1 MTGVSETAGL
11 EPGPASRADARVVA
25 AGAALSVVSIATFLL
40 LPQFV
45 EASVV
50 ELHFTEGQ
58 VGLLSALNLGGTTIS
73 SVASVLW
80 VRRCSWR
87 MAASLG
93 LLGLLVVNV
102 ASMFC
107 HGVVPFLALQGVIGL
122 FAGSLYSLSLI
133 VLSDCQ
139 RPDRGFAY
147 AIGAQTVYQIFALVA
162 GPFMIHHGGVNAM
175 LGLFS
180 GLCVIGALLVVH
192 LPAHGRIARAAT
204 TGPGLL
210 HAPAL
215 FALAGCFLFYV
226 NITSYWTY
234 IERIGT
240 TAGLGLNAVSN
251 SLAFGTAAS
260 MGGVFL
266 ATWLGFRRG
275 LLMPIA
281 VSTVAIILAAV
292 MLTGTLQL
300 TAYVISAVIYGNAWN
315 LSMTYQYSTVNAVDR
330 SRRGVAL
337 APAFHNA
344 GGAAGPA
351 IAALFV
357 SEHDH
362 SSVIWIVIVSVLASL
377 GCFMIALRLR
387 ARAAAAEATAAR
399 AAAVP

>member
-1 MTGVSETAGL
+1 MTRESTSVA
-11 EPGPASRADARVVA
+11 PDPRQDARTVA

-45 EASVV
+45 EAAVV
-50 ELHFTEGQ
+50 DLHFTERQ

-87 MAASLG
+87 VAASLG
-93 LLGLLVVNV
+93 LLGLLAVNG

-107 HGVVPFLALQGVIGL
+107 HGLVSFLALQAVVGL

-162 GPFMIHHGGVNAM
+162 GPFMIHHGGVNTM

-180 GLCVIGALLVVH
+180 GLCVASALLVAY

-204 TGPGLL
+204 AGPGLL

-215 FALAGCFLFYV
+215 FALAGCFLFYF

-240 TAGLGLNAVSN
+240 TAGLGLSAVSN

-281 VSTVAIILAAV
+281 VSAVAMVLAVA
-292 MLTGTLQL
+292 MLTGALHL
-300 TAYVISAVIYGNAWN
+300 TAYVVSAVIYGNAWN
-315 LSMTYQYSTVNAVDR
+315 LSMTYQYSAVNAVDR

-362 SSVIWIVIVSVLASL
+362 SSVIWLVIVSVLASVA
-377 GCFMIALRLR
+377 CFAIALRLH
-387 ARAAAAEATAAR
+387 AKVAAAEASAAR
-399 AAAVP
+399 PAAVS

>member
-1 MTGVSETAGL
+1 MTGVSEIAGL
-11 EPGPASRADARVVA
+11 EPGPDSREDARTVA

-50 ELHFTEGQ
+50 DLHFTEAQ

-93 LLGLLVVNV
+93 LLGLLAVNV

-107 HGVVPFLALQGVIGL
+107 HGLVAFLALQGVVGL

-162 GPFMIHHGGVNAM
+162 GPFMIHHGGVNTM
-175 LGLFS
+175 LALFS
-180 GLCVIGALLVVH
+180 GLCVGSAMLVAY

-204 TGPGLL
+204 VGPGLL

-215 FALAGCFLFYV
+215 FALAGCFLFYF

-240 TAGLGLNAVSN
+240 TAGLGLSAVSN

-281 VSTVAIILAAV
+281 ASAVAMVLAV
-292 MLTGTLQL
+292 TMLTGALHL
-300 TAYVISAVIYGNAWN
+300 TAYVVSAVIYGNAWN
-315 LSMTYQYSTVNAVDR
+315 LSMTYQYSTVNVVDR

-351 IAALFV
+351 IAAFFV

-362 SSVIWIVIVSVLASL
+362 SSVIWLVIVSVLASVA
-377 GCFMIALRLR
+377 CFAIALRLHVK
-387 ARAAAAEATAAR
+387 AAAGEASASRAAAAS
-399 AAAVP
+399 

>member
-1 MTGVSETAGL
+1 MTRESDTAA
-11 EPGPASRADARVVA
+11 PDPRQDAHTVA
-25 AGAALSVVSIATFLL
+25 AGATLSVVSIATFLL

-45 EASVV
+45 EATVV
-50 ELHFTEGQ
+50 DLHFTERQ
-58 VGLLSALNLGGTTIS
+58 VGLLSALILGGTTIS

-93 LLGLLVVNV
+93 LLGLLAVNV

-107 HGVVPFLALQGVIGL
+107 HGLVAFLALQGVIGL

-147 AIGAQTVYQIFALVA
+147 AIGAQTIYQIFALVA

-175 LGLFS
+175 LGLFA
-180 GLCVIGALLVVH
+180 GLCVVSTLLVAH
-192 LPAHGRIARAAT
+192 LPEHGRIARVAT
-204 TGPGLL
+204 AGHGLL

-226 NITSYWTY
+226 NINAYWTY

-240 TAGLGLNAVSN
+240 TAGLGLSAVSN

-281 VSTVAIILAAV
+281 VSTVAIVVAVV
-292 MLTGTLQL
+292 MLTGALHL
-300 TAYVISAVIYGNAWN
+300 TAYVVSAVIYGNAWN
-315 LSMTYQYSTVNAVDR
+315 LSMTYQYSTVNVVDR

-362 SSVIWIVIVSVLASL
+362 SSVIWLVTVSVLTSL
-377 GCFMIALRLR
+377 ACFMIALRLH
-387 ARAAAAEATAAR
+387 AKAKAAQAAAVR
-399 AAAVP
+399 AAAVS

>member
-1 MTGVSETAGL
+1 MTRVSETAG
-11 EPGPASRADARVVA
+11 PAANNDARTVA
-25 AGAALSVVSIATFLL
+25 AGATLSVVSIATFLL

-45 EASVV
+45 EAAVV
-50 ELHFTEGQ
+50 DLHLTEGQ
-58 VGLLSALNLGGTTIS
+58 VGLLSALIMGGTTIA
-73 SVASVLW
+73 SVASIFW
-80 VRRCSWR
+80 VRRWSWR
-87 MAASLG
+87 TAAALG

-107 HGVVPFLALQGVIGL
+107 HGLVAFLALQGVVGL
-122 FAGSLYSLSLI
+122 FAGSMYSLSLI

-147 AIGAQTVYQIFALVA
+147 AVGAQTVYQIFALVA

-175 LGLFS
+175 LGLFAV
-180 GLCVIGALLVVH
+180 LCVVGTLLVAH
-192 LPAHGRIARAAT
+192 LPAHGHMVRAT
-204 TGPGLL
+204 TAGPGLL

-226 NITSYWTY
+226 NVNSYWTY

-240 TAGLGLNAVSN
+240 TAGLGLSAVSN

-266 ATWLGFRRG
+266 AAWLGFRRG
-275 LLMPIA
+275 LLLPIA
-281 VSTVAIILAAV
+281 ASAIAIVVSVV
-292 MLTGTLQL
+292 MLTGTLHL
-300 TAYVISAVIYGNAWN
+300 TAYVVSAVIYGNAWN
-315 LSMTYQYSTVNAVDR
+315 LSITYQYSTVNVVDG

-344 GGAAGPA
+344 GGAVGPA

-357 SEHDH
+357 TEHDH
-362 SSVIWIVIVSVLASL
+362 SSVIWLVIVSVIASVA
-377 GCFMIALRLR
+377 CFLVALRLH
-387 ARAAAAEATAAR
+387 ARAAAAERSDGR
-399 AAAVP
+399 AAAVS